1 MDREVRKGKPADP
14 AVAQRKRAEH
24 AELKKRLVSEL
35 VDHKVPEKQRT
46 CPCCGLHVEEH
57 VGNKESVEYDYVGG
71 YWRRRVH
78 RRETLRCTCGEYIV
92 TAPAPD
98 RISDK
103 TQYSAGFVA
112 QLVTT
117 KCGDSIPFYRLE
129 KQYKRVGIPISRS
142 TMTDLFHRAGSLLAP
157 LAQRI
162 LALVAAS
169 DVVLADET
177 PHRMQGTDKRVYV
190 WTFIAGDLIGYRFST
205 SRSGKTPVEV
215 LGGTRGTL
223 VVDAY
228 TGYNRV
234 TQPGGRERAGCLAH
248 ARRKIFEA
256 LSSAPEAQVGL
267 DLIRDVYCV
276 EHEAKERD
284 LVRTD
289 EHLAIRQARSRPI
302 MQKLHD
308 WLAEQKE
315 LHPPKSA
322 MGVAV
327 RYALSN
333 WTALTRFLDDVAI
346 PLDNNQSEAA
356 LRVVAQGRK
365 AFLFVGHEEAGD
377 NLAALYTLVRSCEA
391 VGVNPLDYLADVL
404 IRIQTHPA
412 DRIDDLLPHR
422 WAPPAA

>member
-1 MDREVRKGKPADP
+1 
-14 AVAQRKRAEH
+14 
-24 AELKKRLVSEL
+24 
-35 VDHKVPEKQRT
+35 
-46 CPCCGLHVEEH
+46 
-57 VGNKESVEYDYVGG
+57 
-71 YWRRRVH
+71 
-78 RRETLRCTCGEYIV
+78 
-92 TAPAPD
+92 
-98 RISDK
+98 
-103 TQYSAGFVA
+103 
-112 QLVTT
+112 VTT

-234 TQPGGRERAGCLAH
+234 TQP
-248 ARRKIFEA
+248 
-256 LSSAPEAQVGL
+256 APEAQVGL